1 MLKGE
6 FEMYTSGV
14 RPIKATGTRWINYK
28 LQAINRLIQKFQLY
42 CVHVSDI
49 ISTTTNTNKRAT
61 LKGKFN
67 KLLDAKALLR

>member
-28 LQAINRLIQKFQLY
+28 LQAINRLIQKFQLF
-42 CVHVSDI
+42 VF
-49 ISTTTNTNKRAT
+49 T
-61 LKGKFN
+61 
-67 KLLDAKALLR
+67 